1 MSEFRRTRTDYKT
14 SAARISGARHRYFLA
29 TFACLLAVVIFN
41 VSSNPSLST
50 IDVATYASDTPLPL
64 IVPPLSDSLHSGTD
78 AAERAERRLVEL
90 LVQPGDSL
98 AALFKRHGLSTQDLH
113 QIMELGTSVS
123 RLRRLH
129 PGDVIEVT
137 VDAQGGIA
145 RLSTLAGREQ
155 RLEVIREDEG
165 FRAVEV
171 ELPVQRQVKVT
182 SNTIRTSLY
191 QAGYDAGLSDK
202 LIMDL
207 ANIFGWDID
216 FALDI
221 RQGDQFRIIYEELWR
236 DGEKIA
242 DGAIL
247 AAEFVNAGRRLEA
260 VRFVDD
266 EGQAAYYSPEGNA
279 MRKTF
284 LRAPLNF
291 RYVSSGFNPRRLHPV
306 LKRVRPH
313 NGIDYAAPEGTPVYA
328 AGDGR
333 VIRSTYDRYNGHHVF
348 LQHGSKYVTKYLH
361 FSRRA
366 VKAGDRVKQG
376 QLIGYVGSTGL
387 ASGPHLHYE
396 FLVDGV
402 HRNPRT
408 VQLPD
413 AAPIPDHYRDRF
425 VALSQPLLRQ
435 LELLDPAIQIA
446 AAP

>member
-1 MSEFRRTRTDYKT
+1 
-14 SAARISGARHRYFLA
+14 
-29 TFACLLAVVIFN
+29 
-41 VSSNPSLST
+41 
-50 IDVATYASDTPLPL
+50 DVATYASDTPLPL

-207 ANIFGWDID
+207 ANIYGWDID

-333 VIRSTYDRYNGHHVF
+333 VIRSTYDRYNGHHV
-348 LQHGSKYVTKYLH
+348 
-361 FSRRA
+361 
-366 VKAGDRVKQG
+366 
-376 QLIGYVGSTGL
+376 
-387 ASGPHLHYE
+387 
-396 FLVDGV
+396 
-402 HRNPRT
+402 
-408 VQLPD
+408 
-413 AAPIPDHYRDRF
+413 
-425 VALSQPLLRQ
+425 
-435 LELLDPAIQIA
+435 
-446 AAP
+446 